1 MSDLD
6 FDLDEMRDLFREEA
20 RALLAQLRT
29 NLEHLVVTPGD
40 GSGFDELIACGG
52 TLQGSGA
59 LVAVPAVSRAGAL
72 LAQAAGLARDRLS
85 TNPAAS
91 ATLTRTMATSL
102 AVVDRLVEICVA
114 ADDSSQNALLDEFLA
129 QFPAADRGLIADGI
143 AIESAASAGDAR
155 PGATLLEIGASEAL
169 IAHLTD
175 LLVAHSELGSTD
187 GEVEALHTTLRSVQL
202 RLTDRLATNSP
213 PELVRALVDQAVNA
227 LDQCAAIIDRRTA
240 AALALTQAVEH
251 VHRTV
256 ATSLGLPTPIEPVIV
271 MDVDGT
277 SYAVVDREVESVHV
291 LDATHLERTGSSLR
305 VRLGDE
311 PLVAVDLGTLI
322 AKTAQWSPTTAVVL
336 RVDGQRFAVLAGDV
350 QAPRP
355 MVLRTLEGILAHHP
369 LVQQATVGSHG
380 EAVFVLSATAL
391 RGALDALRPPA

>member
-6 FDLDEMRDLFREEA
+6 FDLDEMRHLFREEA
-20 RALLAQLRT
+20 RALLEQMRT
-29 NLEHLVVTPGD
+29 GLGHLVVTPGD
-40 GSGFDELIACGG
+40 GSGFDELIACGR

-72 LAQAAGLARDRLS
+72 LAQAATLASDRLP
-85 TNPAAS
+85 TDPAAS
-91 ATLTRTMATSL
+91 ATLTRTMVTSL

-114 ADDSSQNALLDEFLA
+114 ADDPTQNALLDEFLA
-129 QFPAADRGLIADGI
+129 QFAATDRALIADGS
-143 AIESAASAGDAR
+143 ASESATPAGDAR
-155 PGATLLEIGASEAL
+155 PGATLLELGASEAL
-169 IAHLTD
+169 IADLTD
-175 LLVAHSELGSTD
+175 LLVAHSELSSTE
-187 GEVEALHTTLRSVQL
+187 GEFGALHTVLQGVRQ
-202 RLTDRLATNSP
+202 RLTERLTANP
-213 PELVRALVDQAVNA
+213 PAEPVRALVDQAVTA
-227 LDQCAAIIDRRTA
+227 LDQCAAIIDRRST

-256 ATSLGLPTPIEPVIV
+256 ATPLALPTPIEPLIV

-277 SYAVVDREVESVHV
+277 AYAVVDREVEAVHV
-291 LDATHLERTGSSLR
+291 LDATQLERAGGRLR

-311 PLVAVDLGTLI
+311 PLAAIDLGTLI

-336 RVDGQRFAVLAGDV
+336 RANGQRFVVLAGDV

-355 MVLRTLEGILAHHP
+355 MVLRTLDGILAHHP
-369 LVQQATVGSHG
+369 LVQQATVGSRG

-391 RGALDALRPPA
+391 RGALDASRPPA